1 MMYSLTV
8 DTFMVLN
15 KLGNL
20 VIEANIENNDLTP
33 CSLDYRLYF
42 FIFYLVLE

>member
-20 VIEANIENNDLTP
+20 VIEANIENKDLTP
-33 CSLDYRLYF
+33 YSLDYCLYYF
-42 FIFYLVLE
+42 F